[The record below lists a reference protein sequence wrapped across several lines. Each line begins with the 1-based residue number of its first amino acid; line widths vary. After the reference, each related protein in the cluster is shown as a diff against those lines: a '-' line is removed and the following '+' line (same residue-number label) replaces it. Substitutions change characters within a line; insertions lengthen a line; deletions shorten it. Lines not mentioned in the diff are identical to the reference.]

1 MKKFMLL
8 LLLGT
13 VLTTAVSA
21 QSKDVKDD
29 KRVLKNTIVDKKEDR
44 REAGKDVTHL
54 RAKAA
59 LRHRREVRR
68 HRKSIHR
75 QGEHLE
81 NHGVK
86 HPIRKAKYQAKAEKD
101 ARKGRD

>member
-1 MKKFMLL
+1 MKKFIMLFL
-8 LLLGT
+8 IAT
-13 VLTTAVSA
+13 VFSTGAMS

-29 KRVLKNTIVDKKEDR
+29 KRDLKNTIKDKKEDR
-44 REAGKDVTHL
+44 REMGKDVTHL

-59 LRHRREVRR
+59 VRHHREVRS

-86 HPIRKAKYQAKAEKD
+86 HPIRKAKHVAKAEKD
-101 ARKGRD
+101 AKNGRD